1 MDLQTFY
8 FISILIFMFIAHKI
22 ITKKSASTPNLPPGP
37 WRLPIIGNIHNLVGS
52 LPHRRLRDLSA
63 KYGPLM
69 HLKLGEVCTIVVSSA
84 ECAKEVLKTHDL
96 IFASRPPI
104 LASKIMSY
112 DSMGIAFSPYGDYWR
127 QLRKICAL
135 ELLSSKRVQSF
146 QPIREEELTKFIKSI
161 ASREGSPIN
170 LTKEIL
176 TTISTIVSRTA
187 LGSKYRD
194 HQKFISAVRKATE
207 VAGGFDLGDL
217 YPSAGWLQN
226 ISGLKSKIE
235 QYHQQTDQIMQSIVD
250 DHREAKLSAAK
261 CQGEQVEDDLVD
273 VLMKE
278 EFGLSDNGIKAV
290 ILDIYGGGSETSAT
304 TIDWAMAEMMK
315 NSRVMKKA
323 QAEVRKVFNMKGRV
337 DENCINELKY
347 LKLVV
352 KETLRLHPPV
362 PLLLPRECGQTCEIH
377 GYNIPAKSKVIV
389 NAWAIGRD
397 SNYWTE
403 PVRFHPERFIDSSI
417 DYKGNN
423 FEYIPF
429 GAGRRICP
437 GITFASRVMELALA
451 MLLYHFDWKLPSGMI
466 CGELDMSEDFGITI
480 RRKHDQL
487 LVAFPYLP
495 LPVS

>member
-1 MDLQTFY
+1 MDLQAFY

-290 ILDIYGGGSETSAT
+290 ILDIYGGGSETSST
-304 TIDWAMAEMMK
+304 TITWAMAEIIK
-315 NSRVMKKA
+315 DARVMKKV
-323 QAEVRKVFNMKGRV
+323 QAEVREVFGKEGQANESDM
-337 DENCINELKY
+337 ENLKY
-347 LKLVV
+347 LKCVV
-352 KETLRLHPPV
+352 KETLRLHPPG
-362 PLLLPRECGQTCEIH
+362 PLLLPRECGEACEIK
-377 GYNIPAKSKVIV
+377 GYDIPMKSKIII

-397 SNYWTE
+397 PNHWTE
-403 PVRFHPERFIDSSI
+403 AERFYPERFIESGV

-429 GAGRRICP
+429 GAGRRMCP
-437 GITFASRVMELALA
+437 GLTFGLTTVEFPLAL
-451 MLLYHFDWKLPSGMI
+451 LIYHFDWKLPNGI
-466 CGELDMSEDFGITI
+466 KNEDLDMTEAFGISVG
-480 RRKHDQL
+480 RKYDLQL
-487 LVAFPYLP
+487 IPITFRP
-495 LPVS
+495 